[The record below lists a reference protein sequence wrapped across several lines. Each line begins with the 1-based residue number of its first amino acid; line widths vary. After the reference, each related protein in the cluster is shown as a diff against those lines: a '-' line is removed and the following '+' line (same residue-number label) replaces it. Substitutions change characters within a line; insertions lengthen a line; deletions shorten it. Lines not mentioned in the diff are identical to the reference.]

1 MERDHAGIG
10 LRHHVVSHGDTVA
23 GQRAHRVQ
31 NARKVRVICRS
42 LVESGDLPIAPHL
55 YLPAFLDEKTERDL
69 ALVLCLEIIAVC
81 DELRVYGG
89 TVTAGM
95 RREIDRAEALG
106 IPVRFV
112 EVAS

>member
-1 MERDHAGIG
+1 MKLYVAHPFAGDVVANVERVRAICKAI
-10 LRHHVVSHGDTVA
+10 VA
-23 GQRAHRVQ
+23 EGH
-31 NARKVRVICRS
+31 
-42 LVESGDLPIAPHL
+42 LPLAPQL
-55 YLPAFLDEKTERDL
+55 YLPAFLDEKTEREL
-69 ALVLCLEIIAVC
+69 ALVLCLELIAVC

-95 RREIDRAEALG
+95 RREMDRAEALG